1 MPAKQ
6 GLGLNEEPPE
16 APAAKEPA
24 QPSEQRPV
32 AGSQCRAVHL
42 TPEHRHF
49 VAEHDD
55 FDRQFFVVT
64 PKEPE

>member
-1 MPAKQ
+1 MD
-6 GLGLNEEPPE
+6 EEPPE
-16 APAAKEPA
+16 APTAKEPA
-24 QPSEQRPV
+24 EPGERRPV
-32 AGSQCRAVHL
+32 TGSQRRAVHL

-49 VAEHDD
+49 VAEHAD